1 MGCIYWGYREWG
13 WSAKEMEDAGMNRQ
27 KLELF
32 GNELLLA
39 FFFLHGCMVI
49 LTWKRLIWSFYI
61 SSKFPLKP
69 FNPKL
74 TPRFPK
80 YKSNAY

>member
-39 FFFLHGCMVI
+39 FFFFF
-49 LTWKRLIWSFYI
+49 TAAW
-61 SSKFPLKP
+61 
-69 FNPKL
+69 
-74 TPRFPK
+74 
-80 YKSNAY
+80 